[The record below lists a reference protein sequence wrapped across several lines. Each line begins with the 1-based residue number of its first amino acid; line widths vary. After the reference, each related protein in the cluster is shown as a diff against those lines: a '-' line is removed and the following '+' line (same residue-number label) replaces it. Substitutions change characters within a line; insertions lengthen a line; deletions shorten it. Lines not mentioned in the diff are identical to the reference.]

1 MKTLRPGGDTNFFG
15 VASGEAFS
23 VKKKERGKEKEKEKV
38 ELAKLSILKQ
48 PLC

>member
-1 MKTLRPGGDTNFFG
+1 MKALRPGGDTNFFG

-23 VKKKERGKEKEKEKV
+23 VKKKKERGKEKEKV
-38 ELAKLSILKQ
+38 ELAKLGMLKQ

>member
-1 MKTLRPGGDTNFFG
+1 MKALRPGGDTNFFG

-23 VKKKERGKEKEKEKV
+23 VKKKERGKEKEKV
-38 ELAKLSILKQ
+38 ELAKLGMLKQ

>member
-1 MKTLRPGGDTNFFG
+1 MKALRPGGNTNFFG

-23 VKKKERGKEKEKEKV
+23 VKKKGKEKEKV
-38 ELAKLSILKQ
+38 ELAKSSMWNQ

>member
-1 MKTLRPGGDTNFFG
+1 MKALRPGGDTNFFG

-23 VKKKERGKEKEKEKV
+23 VKKKKERGKEKV
-38 ELAKLSILKQ
+38 ELAKLGMLKQ

>member
-1 MKTLRPGGDTNFFG
+1 MKALRPGGDTNFFG

-23 VKKKERGKEKEKEKV
+23 VKKEKGKEKV
-38 ELAKLSILKQ
+38 ELAKLSMLKQ